1 MTSSNKKLGGPKTA
15 EGKQIVSKNAQKSAI
30 FTKGY
35 LPSEDVAQKQAQFD
49 QLSEQWHAYDPTRHI
64 VLRTIEQASLG
75 LERMMTCEKIII
87 EGTMQS
93 LDIAHEFVERA
104 GLTDARPS
112 ILPPWFFM
120 EDDGGEKDR
129 AILIDQ
135 IWGQAEQL
143 RLKFCDAIVPKIAQL
158 YPDLYKYVMQGQQP
172 NASFLMVL
180 GQQYKQSAVTLN
192 LAALMNTLSDKYPDH
207 FLWARAPKRHQM
219 IIDAIRQEQMRAVM
233 DLEKS
238 NRYAVSFQNRIF
250 KGIQMMATLDQ
261 HEALVAQKLGGPTK
275 DLGPIVD
282 EEDPKE

>member
-1 MTSSNKKLGGPKTA
+1 MANSMKKLGGPKTA
-15 EGKQIVSKNAQKSAI
+15 EGKQIVCKNAQKSAI

-35 LPSEDVAQKQAQFD
+35 LPSEDVAQKQVQFD

-75 LERMMTCEKIII
+75 LERMMASEKIII
-87 EGTMQS
+87 EGAMQS
-93 LDIAHEFVERA
+93 LNIAHEFVDRA

-120 EDDGGEKDR
+120 EDDGGEKNR

-135 IWGQAEQL
+135 IWEQAEQL
-143 RLKFCDAIVPKIAQL
+143 RIKFSDAIVPKIAQL

-192 LAALMNTLSDKYPDH
+192 LATLMNTLADKYSH
-207 FLWARAPKRHQM
+207 HLMWARAPKRHQM
-219 IIDAIRQEQMRAVM
+219 IIDAIRQEQMREVM

-261 HEALVAQKLGGPTK
+261 HEAMVAQKLGGPTK